1 MAPPGLAFCPGP
13 TVMEGLLSH
22 TPTEPSIQDSRLVHS
37 TQASLWRAKEA
48 NTEPLARS
56 GRCPAG
62 EPSGR
67 SSSLHR
73 GGGPQEPKG
82 HPWNIRQHQGRLAGA
97 VRTGLGLSCQSYRL
111 PLQLVEKELNG
122 EARHT
127 PPTTSVCESKAP
139 CLLELHCF
147 SATGT
152 FWLLGTPIGQ
162 QTSESKKESFLEL
175 ELKSVYYSN
184 KS

>member
-1 MAPPGLAFCPGP
+1 MISLCLYSASAWGLRGTDGSLLLEELTHLCGAARPRLRPRSCCHGGP
-13 TVMEGLLSH
+13 ALT

-62 EPSGR
+62 EPPGR

-82 HPWNIRQHQGRLAGA
+82 HLGNIRQHQGRLAGA
-97 VRTGLGLSCQSYRL
+97 VRAGMGLSCQSYRL

-122 EARHT
+122 EAQHT
-127 PPTTSVCESKAP
+127 PPSTSVCESKAP

-152 FWLLGTPIGQ
+152 F
-162 QTSESKKESFLEL
+162 
-175 ELKSVYYSN
+175 
-184 KS
+184 